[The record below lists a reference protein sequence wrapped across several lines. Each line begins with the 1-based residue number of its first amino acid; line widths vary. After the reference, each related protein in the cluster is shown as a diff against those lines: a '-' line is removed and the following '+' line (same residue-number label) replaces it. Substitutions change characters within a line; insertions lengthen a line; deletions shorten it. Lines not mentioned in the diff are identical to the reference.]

1 MAYARQRGFGG
12 GVHEQGAGDPSSFDG
27 DATGRDCRQPPTDMA
42 YARQRGFGGGVHE
55 QGAGLAPGGS
65 RLSLHVWLAFL
76 VAAILISLS
85 PGAGAISSMSAGMRY
100 GFRRSLANIAG
111 MQLGLALQL
120 VVVGI
125 GLGALLAAS
134 TLAFNLVKAIGAAY
148 LCYLGWL
155 QFRAQTPL
163 PQAAS
168 AAASAAPRSLFV
180 QGFLVNASNPKATI
194 FLLAVLPQ
202 FIDAHAPALPQYLV
216 CMATLTVVDSIV
228 MSGYALFASRVL
240 RLVREPQHIR
250 WMNRGFGSLFVLAG
264 GFLALFR
271 RA

>member
-1 MAYARQRGFGG
+1 VNLQ
-12 GVHEQGAGDPSSFDG
+12 
-27 DATGRDCRQPPTDMA
+27 
-42 YARQRGFGGGVHE
+42 
-55 QGAGLAPGGS
+55 
-65 RLSLHVWLAFL
+65 VWLAFI

-85 PGAGAISSMSAGMRY
+85 PGAGAISCMASGMRY
-100 GFRRSLANIAG
+100 GYRRSLPNITG
-111 MQLGLALQL
+111 MQLGIALQL

-134 TLAFNLVKAIGAAY
+134 TFAFNVVKAFGVAY
-148 LCYLGWL
+148 LCYLGWQ
-155 QFRAQTPL
+155 QFRAQARPLHLADADPAAGTPRAL
-163 PQAAS
+163 
-168 AAASAAPRSLFV
+168 LV

-202 FIDAHAPALPQYLV
+202 FIDPDLPALPQYLI
-216 CMATLTVVDSIV
+216 CMATLTVVDIIV

-240 RLVREPQHIR
+240 RLLREPRQIR
-250 WMNRGFGSLFVLAG
+250 WMNRGFGVLFVLAG

>member
-1 MAYARQRGFGG
+1 M
-12 GVHEQGAGDPSSFDG
+12 
-27 DATGRDCRQPPTDMA
+27 
-42 YARQRGFGGGVHE
+42 
-55 QGAGLAPGGS
+55 
-65 RLSLHVWLAFL
+65 SLQVWLAFI

-85 PGAGAISSMSAGMRY
+85 PGAGAISCMASGMRY
-100 GFRRSLANIAG
+100 GYRRSLPNIAG
-111 MQLGLALQL
+111 MQLGVALQL

-134 TLAFNLVKAIGAAY
+134 TLAFNLVKGLGVVY
-148 LCYLGWL
+148 LCYLGWQ
-155 QFRAQTPL
+155 QFRAEARPVEL
-163 PQAAS
+163 EDAN
-168 AAASAAPRSLFV
+168 AAAGTPRALLV

-202 FIDAHAPALPQYLV
+202 FIDPQAPAMPQYLV
-216 CMATLTVVDSIV
+216 CLATLTVVDIIV

-240 RLVREPQHIR
+240 RLLRQPGQIR
-250 WMNRGFGSLFVLAG
+250 WMNRGFGTLFVLAG

>member
-1 MAYARQRGFGG
+1 M
-12 GVHEQGAGDPSSFDG
+12 
-27 DATGRDCRQPPTDMA
+27 
-42 YARQRGFGGGVHE
+42 
-55 QGAGLAPGGS
+55 
-65 RLSLHVWLAFL
+65 SLHVWLAFI

-85 PGAGAISSMSAGMRY
+85 PGAGAISCMASGMRY
-100 GFRRSLANIAG
+100 GYRRSLPNIAG
-111 MQLGLALQL
+111 MQLGVALQL

-134 TLAFNLVKAIGAAY
+134 ALAFNLVKGFGVAY
-148 LCYLGWL
+148 LCYLGWQ
-155 QFRAQTPL
+155 QFRAKSEPVRL
-163 PQAAS
+163 ADAD
-168 AAASAAPRSLFV
+168 AAAGTPRALFV

-202 FIDAHAPALPQYLV
+202 FIDPHAPPLPQYLI
-216 CMATLTVVDSIV
+216 CMATLTVVDIIV

-240 RLVREPQHIR
+240 RLLREPRQIR
-250 WMNRGFGSLFVLAG
+250 WMNRGFGVLFLLAG